1 MTVKAG
7 GLKRLRAPVATLLLV
22 LGCSAA
28 AVALT
33 DRDLGAARQRTEQ
46 HERQVREARLRLQKS
61 GEEKAIIL
69 RYLPEYQALQ
79 KQGFIGAEQRID
91 WLDGLRA
98 ANARASLF
106 GIEYQ
111 IGAQQPYANVHALGA
126 NTLPF
131 QQSLMKISF
140 KLLHEED
147 LLRFFKILEDQDAG
161 TYALNECAIERIA
174 GSPGGV
180 QPNLRAECELAWITL
195 NAAAVKP

>member
-1 MTVKAG
+1 MAKAG
-7 GLKRLRAPVATLLLV
+7 GLKRLRAPFAALLLV
-22 LGCSAA
+22 LGCGTA

-46 HERQVREARLRLQKS
+46 HEQQAREARLRLQKS

-79 KQGFIGAEQRID
+79 KQGFVGAEQRID
-91 WLDGLRA
+91 WLDGLRT
-98 ANARASLF
+98 ANTRANLF

-111 IGAQQPYANVHALGA
+111 IGAQQPYPVAGSAEA
-126 NTLPF
+126 SLPL

-140 KLLHEED
+140 QLLHEED
-147 LLRFFKILEDQDAG
+147 LLRFFKNLKDQGAG
-161 TYALNECAIERIA
+161 TYALNECAVERIA
-174 GSPGGV
+174 GSTGGI

-195 NAAAVKP
+195 NAEAVKP

>member
-1 MTVKAG
+1 MTARAG
-7 GLKRLRAPVATLLLV
+7 GLKRLHAPVAALLFV
-22 LGCSAA
+22 LSCGSA

-69 RYLPEYQALQ
+69 RFLPEYQALQ

-98 ANARASLF
+98 ANTRASLF
-106 GIEYQ
+106 GIDYQ
-111 IGAQQPYANVHALGA
+111 IGAQQPYAMVGPPNA
-126 NTLPF
+126 TLPL

-140 KLLHEED
+140 QMLHEED
-147 LLRFFKILEDQDAG
+147 LLRFFRILEDQDAG
-161 TYALNECAIERIA
+161 TYALNECALERIA
-174 GSPGGV
+174 GSPGGI

-195 NAAAVKP
+195 NAETVKP